1 MPHSRASA
9 VQAVE
14 PSFYAPSL
22 PGPLEV
28 DILGRL
34 SVTDRLLAAG
44 ISRSFRAAVSDER
57 LWLDVDLSS
66 VDVAGGRAADALLRA
81 VLVKTAGRV
90 QRLRL
95 LVGRSPRRACTSVN
109 AALVGVR
116 FAGASLRHLELLCA
130 PVSALGG
137 ESVVLLSER
146 VDEVLRC
153 APRLVS
159 LVTDVGCLLRDARFL
174 LLNEERYLP
183 LRVRRLCVSSLDDA
197 QVLLLAGAM
206 SRHASLQEL
215 VISNCELL
223 VTVGSVDALVNAV
236 LAHRLVALTACFMH
250 PTMWV
255 LSLARLLRDGA
266 QLTSLAVVKCC
277 DEDASPFL
285 VPATSPAFA
294 AALQNNSVLT
304 VLRLEGVNLWEFLEH
319 GCAVVNALVAHPSL
333 RELSLARNDVL
344 VNRRVVVGHTLGH
357 LVGVDAAALRVL
369 NVSECSLDDDGS
381 RPLFRA
387 LRGNTRLVTLRCHT
401 NGVSDTFARHI
412 ALPCVRHNASL
423 RCLQATTPYDRTYQL
438 VVAERLVA
446 ARSN

>member
-66 VDVAGGRAADALLRA
+66 VDVAGGHAADALLRA
-81 VLVKTAGRV
+81 VLVKAAGRV

-109 AALVGVR
+109 AALVGVC

-223 VTVGSVDALVNAV
+223 VTIGSVDALVNAV
-236 LAHRLVALTACFMH
+236 FAHRLVALTACFMH

-266 QLTSLAVVKCC
+266 QLTSLAVVTCC
-277 DEDASPFL
+277 DEDA
-285 VPATSPAFA
+285 
-294 AALQNNSVLT
+294 
-304 VLRLEGVNLWEFLEH
+304 
-319 GCAVVNALVAHPSL
+319 
-333 RELSLARNDVL
+333 VL
-344 VNRRVVVGHTLGH
+344 VSRRVVVGHTLGH

-401 NGVSDTFARHI
+401 NGVSDAFARHI